1 MDFEDDMLPTV
12 PESPAPE
19 SSADDAAAQSLGLTL
34 RAKFDAAEKDRQEVE
49 QRWLA
54 DLRQYKGQYDPD
66 IEGRIHPNRSRAYL
80 QLTRIKIETLTRMM
94 MAGLLG
100 TKDTNWEIEPT
111 PDAELAQEDK
121 AMLAQQFM
129 QAGQPVDPKVVEV
142 AEQEMAKQKS
152 TNMALVIEDQLAEN
166 RGRRYAD
173 VLRACI
179 KSGNLF
185 GTGVIK
191 GPLVIQ
197 EPVKRWKLGA
207 DDMTWALE
215 QEYAEE
221 MQEIPELGIAVKT
234 KKPRVRLIPYI
245 EFVPLWDL
253 YPDMSATD
261 KSDAQFIF
269 QRKILIKTELLELA
283 KRDDFKGDAIREY
296 VKAHPEGDASTYKSF
311 ESELNT
317 LSPDKT
323 NQPKRERKFELLEFW
338 GLVSGEELQGVGLE
352 IPEEDLIKDFWANV
366 FLLGDTVIKA
376 DLNPLEGS
384 TLPYFFY
391 YNDKDETS
399 IFGEGIATR
408 TRQLQE
414 MINAAVR
421 MIVDNAAMCSG
432 PQIEVN
438 RGLLRSGEDL
448 TDLRP
453 WRVWVREGDP
463 DLADKAAVRVTE
475 IPSNVKDA
483 MQVLQIAESYIDEVS
498 NVPKQDHADPQGDQT
513 ATEASILASRSNTGV
528 VEQIKK
534 FDDTVTIP
542 LITALYDWNM
552 QFNPD
557 PNIKGDMKV
566 VVKGNAGAQVK
577 ESRAQILATFRA
589 QVGQDPALAQM
600 VDWPKF
606 LKEFAANADVPE
618 NVILPDEEIERRQQE
633 QQAMQAQAQAQMA
646 LQQFLKEAQATGMDP
661 AMLLAQLAQMSG
673 LLVNPQA
680 GQSPPQGQL
689 PPGAQPGQGQ
699 LPPGQGQQPQQQPEP
714 PTPMMPGGQPMTPQM
729 QQHGPAV

>member
-1 MDFEDDMLPTV
+1 MDFEATQAPQA
-12 PESPAPE
+12 PAPTGK
-19 SSADDAAAQSLGLTL
+19 SPTDAAAEQSLGITL
-34 RAKFDAAEKDRQEVE
+34 RSKFDAAEKDRHEVE

-66 IEGRIHPNRSRAYL
+66 VEGRIHPNRSRAFL

-100 TKDTNWEIEPT
+100 TKDTNWEVEPT
-111 PDAELAQEDK
+111 PDAELSQEDK

-129 QAGQPVDPKVVEV
+129 QAGQPVPPEAIET
-142 AEQEMAKQKS
+142 AEQEMAKQKAE
-152 TNMALVIEDQLAEN
+152 NMARVIEDQLSEN

-191 GPLVIQ
+191 GPLVVQ

-207 DDMTWALE
+207 DGVTWALE
-215 QEYAEE
+215 QEYSEE

-296 VKAHPEGDASTYKSF
+296 IKAHPEGDASTYKSF

-317 LSPDKT
+317 LSQDKT
-323 NQPKRERKFELLEFW
+323 NQPKRERKYELLEFW
-338 GLVSGEELQGVGLE
+338 GLVSGEELRGVGLE
-352 IPEEDLIKDFWANV
+352 IAEEDLIKDFWANV
-366 FLLGDTVIKA
+366 FLLGETVIKA
-376 DLNPLEGS
+376 DLNPLEGG

-408 TRQLQE
+408 TRELQD

-438 RGLLRSGEDL
+438 RALIRSGEDL
-448 TDLRP
+448 TDIRP

-463 DLADKAAVRVTE
+463 DMADKPAVRVTE

-483 MQVLQIAESYIDEVS
+483 LQVLQIAESYIDEVS
-498 NVPKQDHADPQGDQT
+498 NVPKQDHADPEGNQT

-528 VEQIKK
+528 AEQIKK
-534 FDDTVTIP
+534 FDDTVTVP

-557 PNIKGDMKV
+557 PNIKGDMKI
-566 VVKGNAGAQVK
+566 VVKGTAGAQVK
-577 ESRAQILATFRA
+577 ETRAQILATFRA

-618 NVILPDEEIERRQQE
+618 SVILPDEEIERRQQE
-633 QQAMQAQAQAQMA
+633 QQLMQAQAQAQMA

-661 AMLLAQLAQMSG
+661 ALVLTQLAQMSG
-673 LLVNPQA
+673 LLVDPNA
-680 GQSPPQGQL
+680 GQGGPPQQWL
-689 PPGAQPGQGQ
+689 PPGAPQPGQ
-699 LPPGQGQQPQQQPEP
+699 LPPGQGQQPPEP
-714 PTPMMPGGQPMTPQM
+714 PTPMMPGGQPMTQKM
-729 QQHGPAV
+729 QQHGGPAV